1 MTYQQVFS
9 EFAHDKQLYAVVAL
23 IVVDLVLGVGA
34 AAYNKTFAFSKITGF
49 LHDDVLGK
57 VFPWF
62 VLFAV
67 AKFAPNADI
76 LGVDFNALQ
85 TAAWALVL
93 VALVGSLTGSLN
105 DFGVSL
111 PAPLATGENQG
122 APPTPSA

>member
-9 EFAHDKQLYAVVAL
+9 EFAHDKQLYAVIVL

-34 AAYNKTFAFSKITGF
+34 AAYKGIFAVSKITGF

-67 AKFAPNADI
+67 AKFAPSADV
-76 LGVDFNALQ
+76 LGIDFNQIQ
-85 TAAWALVL
+85 TVAWALVL
-93 VALVGSLTGSLN
+93 AALTGSLLASLN
-105 DFGVSL
+105 DFGVSM
-111 PAPLATGENQG
+111 PKQIGTGENQG